1 MDFIDNIHNIF
12 KVEISQLNLIIN
24 KSINSTTPL
33 LNNIVNYFFK
43 LKSKRL
49 RPLLAITCNKL
60 FSGDIKEIDI
70 KLAAA
75 IELLHTATLLHDDVI
90 DNSFMRR
97 FEQTVNAK
105 WDNKASILAGDVLLS
120 RSFSLILEAG
130 SFDVLESFNIAINN
144 LVDGEIENLNFQKTN
159 TVISEEQYWKL
170 IGKKTADLF
179 CLACKIPAITSSQDL
194 STIKLI
200 SEFGYLLGMIFQVT
214 DDILDYKVDNIL
226 GKNCGDD
233 FFEGK
238 ITLPIIFLLQTLEE
252 DTKKQLIQ
260 IFSATVRSY
269 SDMIFIQKLLL
280 DYKIHARLD
289 NTVLKLHDDC
299 ITLLNQMHLNN
310 KEFKNILILMV
321 EYCAKRIN

>member
-1 MDFIDNIHNIF
+1 
-12 KVEISQLNLIIN
+12 VEISQLNLIIN

>member
-1 MDFIDNIHNIF
+1 MDFIANIHNIF
-12 KVEISQLNLIIN
+12 KVEISQLNLVIN
-24 KSINSTTPL
+24 QSINSTTPL

-60 FSGDIKEIDI
+60 FSGAIKEIDI
-70 KLAAA
+70 RLAAA

-97 FEQTVNAK
+97 FEKTVNAK

-120 RSFSLILEAG
+120 RSFSLILEAR

-194 STIKLI
+194 SNIKLI
-200 SEFGYLLGMIFQVT
+200 SEFGYLLGMLFQVT

-252 DTKKQLIQ
+252 DTKKQLLQ
-260 IFSATVRSY
+260 IFSAPVRSY

-280 DYKIHARLD
+280 DYKIHTRLD

-299 ITLLNQMHLNN
+299 INLLKQIHLNN

-321 EYCAKRIN
+321 EYCAKRVN